1 MTSKH
6 QHTSILESD
15 VKDDD
20 VMRAERNVNR
30 FVPLEFKRDK
40 VQRVVERALSR
51 QMDD

>member
-1 MTSKH
+1 
-6 QHTSILESD
+6 LESE
-15 VKDDD
+15 VGDD
-20 VMRAERNVNR
+20 VMKADGDRNR